1 MASAKGRVLSAVRGS
16 IENGAKH
23 WGFVS
28 NGKQGIACRRSV
40 IKHEPT
46 EAQKIAMVKFANDS
60 RLATVLARVIKIR
73 GTLGNVINATTD
85 EELAAFNTWGGIFN
99 STTNFHDENG
109 KGKMFYS
116 FDFYNK
122 FLYQPKSDT
131 GEVEFPT
138 LRGYIVAKLLPTI
151 TANGKEDMANRAGVT
166 LFEETAEGYE
176 LMKKSVGD
184 TSWLIADTNGNGD

>member
-28 NGKQGIACRRSV
+28 NGKQGIACRRSE

-46 EAQKIAMVKFANDS
+46 AAQKIAMVKFANES
-60 RLATVLARVIKIR
+60 RLATVLARVIKTR
-73 GTLGNVINATTD
+73 NTLGSISNATTD
-85 EELAAFNTWGGIFN
+85 EEKAAFNIWGNVFW
-99 STTNFHDENG
+99 SSTNFHDANG
-109 KGKMFYS
+109 DSKVFRDA
-116 FDFYNK
+116 DFWHNFK
-122 FLYQPKSDT
+122 NQPRSES

-151 TANGKEDMANRAGVT
+151 TSYGKEDMARRGGVT

-176 LMKKSVGD
+176 LMKQSVGD
-184 TSWLIADTNGNGD
+184 TSWLIADTNGD